1 MPDIVTRVEGLEA
14 ALHDQV
20 QTTTAVA
27 NAVTRLMNQ
36 GQTTTATTNA
46 VGQIVYRVQDIEV
59 ALRNLESAA
68 ESLAARLDSHEEV
81 SVEDDA
87 LKHLEGVL

>member
-1 MPDIVTRVEGLEA
+1 MSDIITRVESLEA
-14 ALHDQV
+14 ALYDQA

-27 NAVTRLMNQ
+27 NAVTRIMNQ
-36 GQTTTATTNA
+36 EQTTAATTNNTT
-46 VGQIVYRVQDIEV
+46 QLVYRVQDIEG
-59 ALRNLESAA
+59 ALRYLESAA
-68 ESLAARLDSHEEV
+68 ESIAARLDSREEV

>member
-1 MPDIVTRVEGLEA
+1 MPDILTRVESLEA
-14 ALHDQV
+14 ALYDQV
-20 QTTTAVA
+20 QTTTSVA
-27 NAVTRLMNQ
+27 NAVTRIMNQ
-36 GQTTTATTNA
+36 GQAENA

>member
-1 MPDIVTRVEGLEA
+1 MPDILTRVESLEA
-14 ALHDQV
+14 ALYDQV
-20 QTTTAVA
+20 QTTTSVA
-27 NAVTRLMNQ
+27 NAVTRIMNQ
-36 GQTTTATTNA
+36 GQAETASTNA